1 MTDVVNNPEHYNQG
15 QVECI
20 DAIKAMLSIE
30 EFIGYLRGNSMK
42 YRWRFRYKNGLEDL
56 RKAEWYEN
64 RLLNALEESQEE
76 LKNYKYMN
84 QYIPNGKIR
93 KGWKK

>member
-76 LKNYKYMN
+76 LKNYKYMI
-84 QYIPNGKIR
+84 QYMPNGKIR
-93 KGWKK
+93 EGWKK